1 MDRWMRQEYW
11 DRASSEARKL
21 QQPRIC
27 PLVDGGGLTEV
38 MQDAIRE
45 GLGLSLA
52 RRLYWLRVCDYPEDT
67 RLVAGKGYD
76 PLEVWFC
83 WEQRHDGEWQPGIAG
98 LLAYDADT
106 QAWRV
111 HT

>member
-21 QQPRIC
+21 QQYQVC
-27 PLVDGGGLTEV
+27 PLVDGGDLD
-38 MQDAIRE
+38 QAFRDAFRE

-52 RRLYWLRVCDYPEDT
+52 RRLYWLGVCDYPEDT
-67 RLVAGKGYD
+67 RMLAGKADEGI
-76 PLEVWFC
+76 WFR
-83 WEQRHDGEWQPGIAG
+83 WEYRHNDEWQPGIAG
-98 LLAYDADT
+98 LLVFNGDG
-106 QAWRV
+106 WRV